1 MSPPAPHGEVPGSA
15 QEAVLCT
22 SEPLPASTPVV
33 RGFEFPPWPPTGAA
47 PPAVDYGRL
56 LEAMATTGFQAT
68 AFGDAVGE
76 IKRMLA
82 WRLSDELPGQPGEDA
97 ADVQERQNTRC
108 KVCAAP
114 HRPAAQLASDTCPCS
129 RPPPQIFLGCTSNL
143 VSSGVRESI
152 RYLVQHR
159 MIDVLV
165 TTAGGVEE
173 DLIKVRAG
181 GHSPATQLTAS
192 PAALTDS
199 QRSAFAPPT
208 SATSTWQV
216 RAHLRL
222 TAGTKHCD

>member
-15 QEAVLCT
+15 QEAVLCS

-33 RGFEFPPWPPTGAA
+33 RGYDFPPWPPAGAA
-47 PPAVDYGRL
+47 PPAVDYERL

-68 AFGDAVGE
+68 AFGEAVEE

-82 WRLSDELPGQPGEDA
+82 WRLSDALPEQPGEDA
-97 ADVQERQNTRC
+97 AEFQLRQNTRC
-108 KVCAAP
+108 KVRAAS
-114 HRPAAQLASDTCPCS
+114 RLAASCPLASTTALRAATSHRRACMH
-129 RPPPQIFLGCTSNL
+129 PPQIFLGCTSNL

-173 DLIKVRAG
+173 DLIKVRAVLSCT
-181 GHSPATQLTAS
+181 HNSPP
-192 PAALTDS
+192 PAL
-199 QRSAFAPPT
+199 
-208 SATSTWQV
+208 
-216 RAHLRL
+216 L
-222 TAGTKHCD
+222 

>member
-33 RGFEFPPWPPTGAA
+33 RGYDFPPWPPTGAP
-47 PPAVDYGRL
+47 PPAVDYERL
-56 LEAMATTGFQAT
+56 VEAMATTGFQAT
-68 AFGDAVGE
+68 AFGEAVEE

-82 WRLSDELPGQPGEDA
+82 WRLSDALPEQPGEDA
-97 ADVQERQNTRC
+97 AEFQLRQNTRC
-108 KVCAAP
+108 KVTAALC
-114 HRPAAQLASDTCPCS
+114 HAAGFPARVSNGSACCVSPLPPRAVPVF
-129 RPPPQIFLGCTSNL
+129 PPQVFLGCTSNL

-173 DLIKVRAG
+173 DLIKVRKCALEQIND
-181 GHSPATQLTAS
+181 SP
-192 PAALTDS
+192 PA
-199 QRSAFAPPT
+199 
-208 SATSTWQV
+208 V
-216 RAHLRL
+216 V
-222 TAGTKHCD
+222 